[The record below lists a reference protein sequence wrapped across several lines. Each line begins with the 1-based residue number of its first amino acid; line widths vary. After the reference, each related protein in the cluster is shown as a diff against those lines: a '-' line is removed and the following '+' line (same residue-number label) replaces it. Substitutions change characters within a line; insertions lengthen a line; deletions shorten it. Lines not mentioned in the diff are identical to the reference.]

1 MANVLTRTDLLSL
14 EDYQERRLSMRQELM
29 THKSIRYIGLGDH
42 VGLYFEDRRTVQY
55 QIQEMLRIE
64 RIFDRAGI
72 EEELKAYNPL
82 IPNGR
87 NLKATMMI
95 EYPDEVERRL
105 ALVKLKGIEDCV
117 YISVGDGERAQ
128 LFVDEDMD
136 RTNDDKTAAVHFLRF
151 EFSDSQLN
159 SIKTGSE
166 FVVGIKHPEYQAEL
180 CLSSGDT
187 FDSLVADFE

>member
-29 THKSIRYIGLGDH
+29 THKLIRSIGLGDH

-95 EYPDEVERRL
+95 EYPDEVERRQ

-180 CLSSGDT
+180 RLSSGDT
-187 FDSLVADFE
+187 FDSLVGDFE

>member
-95 EYPDEVERRL
+95 EYPDEVERRQ

-159 SIKTGSE
+159 SIKTGSG

-180 CLSSGDT
+180 RLSSGDT

>member
-1 MANVLTRTDLLSL
+1 MSNVLTRADLLSL

-64 RIFDRAGI
+64 RIFDRTGI
-72 EEELKAYNPL
+72 EEELNAYNPL
-82 IPNGR
+82 IPTGR

-95 EYPDEVERRL
+95 EYPDEVERRK

-159 SIKTGSE
+159 SIKTGSG

-180 CLSSGDT
+180 RLSSGDT